1 MVEEQSAGEVEC
13 RGRGW
18 RVQALK
24 GVFGL
29 CDEVVGCFV
38 VAAGERRLGGG
49 GQQVGGPGP
58 GGGTACRVQGGE
70 DDGPGV
76 LLLAAGDVDP
86 GDAHRRPPCVGWIG
100 YRFRE
105 VGTVAQVVQCG
116 GPLPTGR
123 CQASPDQTGLDAD
136 HSGVRGLS
144 EQGGQVRLQALPA
157 ACLPVQPQQWAGT
170 VVLVEG
176 VDVRAWGEV
185 EALVKQS
192 CGAFVVPDQ
201 EVMDTDIEQGADAMA
216 QNSEVGVVAGQSVGD
231 FPDRGVVG
239 TAHQGEAGGVDGGP
253 RCAVGAV
260 TDGVLGPV
268 HPLLHHLRGPVRVD
282 REGDHGAGG
291 EFRAGGKFF
300 DGLFYF
306 AFADGVAGLVAQ
318 EESEGEADLAARGG
332 GELRVVQDVAQ
343 GGGGGGGRRR

>member
-1 MVEEQSAGEVEC
+1 M
-13 RGRGW
+13 
-18 RVQALK
+18 
-24 GVFGL
+24 
-29 CDEVVGCFV
+29 
-38 VAAGERRLGGG
+38 
-49 GQQVGGPGP
+49 
-58 GGGTACRVQGGE
+58 
-70 DDGPGV
+70 
-76 LLLAAGDVDP
+76 
-86 GDAHRRPPCVGWIG
+86 
-100 YRFRE
+100 
-105 VGTVAQVVQCG
+105 
-116 GPLPTGR
+116 
-123 CQASPDQTGLDAD
+123 
-136 HSGVRGLS
+136 
-144 EQGGQVRLQALPA
+144 
-157 ACLPVQPQQWAGT
+157 
-170 VVLVEG
+170 
-176 VDVRAWGEV
+176 
-185 EALVKQS
+185 KQS

-332 GELRVVQDVAQ
+332 GELRVIQDVAQ
-343 GGGGGGGRRR
+343 GGGGGGVVDVVDGDPGECEGAAGAQVGFEAGVGENVVEEGDGGAFVAEGDGLVGGGFGLAQPGGGVAQGAGVVGDLDQGRCGRPGGGGRGCAGRRPAGRVRGGRRSGRGRFRVGRRPARLR